1 MRTTI
6 EIRDDLLRRAEQRA
20 MRDRRTLSE
29 LVEEGLSAVLAE
41 KDTRRPTDFDLPVS
55 KKRGGTLPGVD
66 INNNAALLDI
76 LDRQ

>member
-1 MRTTI
+1 MRKMI
-6 EIRDDLLRRAEQRA
+6 EIRDDLLEMAEQKA

-29 LVEEGLSAVLAE
+29 LVEEGLRAILDE
-41 KDTRRPTDFDLPVS
+41 KHGRRASDFDLPVS